1 MGYNNYTYAICNVA
15 TDMQNIEFNQ
25 VITSRSSTA
34 RRSVDKTLFLIKW
47 NITEPSF
54 ITSGLVVPSET
65 MTHQEVL
72 VEMQTP
78 EWTEPPE

>member
-65 MTHQEVL
+65 
-72 VEMQTP
+72 P
-78 EWTEPPE
+78 K